1 MADVDG
7 AAAVPGTV
15 TVPVSGMTCTSC
27 ERRVARSL
35 LSLPGVEDADV
46 SSRTGRAVL
55 TVTQVPPRESLR
67 TALQTAGYGL
77 GRSPWVSRERSV
89 WRTVGL
95 FAVAMGGAVWL
106 ALSAGLADLP
116 SRLTD
121 PAAGGLALV
130 VVLGLTAGVS
140 TCMALV
146 GGLVLGVSASHAAT
160 LAADATSVPS
170 LATRMRP
177 HLAFNAGRVV
187 GFGVLG
193 ALLGALGATLSLP
206 TRAMGI
212 LVLAVAVVMA
222 LLGLRLTGIS
232 PRLAGWTPTLPTG
245 LGRALGIDAAAGGS
259 YSDVRA
265 ALLGAATFFLPCG
278 FTQAVQLYALSTA
291 TPVSAGLIMA
301 TFALGTTPGL
311 LALAGV
317 PEVATGPRRSTVLRA
332 VGVAVLAFAVI
343 NTLGGLRLLG
353 VDPTSGRYAAGQHLS
368 TNVTVADGVQTVRMT
383 QTPTGYIPADTVV
396 YAGTPIRWLVDA
408 TSFIDCS
415 AFLRV
420 PDLGV
425 SVNLAAG
432 TNTINLPALPPGT
445 TTFTCVMGMY
455 TGHLVAVRPP
465 AAAGSGSS

>member
-1 MADVDG
+1 
-7 AAAVPGTV
+7 
-15 TVPVSGMTCTSC
+15 MTCTSC

-35 LSLPGVEDADV
+35 LSLPGVQDVDV
-46 SSRTGRAVL
+46 SRRTGRAVL
-55 TVTQVPPRESLR
+55 TVIRVPPREALR
-67 TALQTAGYGL
+67 TAVQTAGYGL
-77 GRSPWVSRERSV
+77 GRSPWVSREWSV

-95 FAVAMGGAVWL
+95 FAVAVGGAVWL

-121 PAAGGLALV
+121 PGSGGLVLV

-140 TCMALV
+140 TCMAMV

-160 LAADATSVPS
+160 LAAGETSVPS

-177 HLAFNAGRVV
+177 HVVFNAGRVV

-193 ALLGALGATLSLP
+193 TLLGALGATLSLP
-206 TRAMGI
+206 TRATGF

-222 LLGLRLTGIS
+222 LLGVRLTGIS
-232 PRLAGWTPTLPTG
+232 PRLAGWTPTLPAG
-245 LGRALGIDAAAGGS
+245 FGRALGIDAAAGGS

-265 ALLGAATFFLPCG
+265 ALLGAATFFAPCG
-278 FTQAVQLYALSTA
+278 FTQAVQLYAVSTA

-301 TFALGTTPGL
+301 AFALGTTPGL

-317 PEVATGPRRSTVLRA
+317 PEVATGPRRAIVLRA
-332 VGVAVLAFAVI
+332 VGVVVLAFAVI
-343 NTLGGLRLLG
+343 NTGGGLRLLG
-353 VDPTSGRYAAGQHLS
+353 VDPGASRSAATAAYRHIS
-368 TNVTVADGVQTVRMT
+368 ANVTVADGVQTVRMT
-383 QTPTGYIPADTVV
+383 QTPTGYVPAETVV
-396 YAGTPIRWLVDA
+396 YAGTPIRWVVDA
-408 TSFIDCS
+408 TSFVDCS